1 MKLETGSHDIAVAH
15 DETADAQ
22 DHAESRDGVASR
34 RFFLFGALAA
44 VGLRP
49 ARATAQGRKRPA
61 PPQRRFQTIAQS
73 EVPGAPAAW
82 TDKHARLLRRASYG
96 PTQSD
101 LALVKS
107 VGYQAWLQRQ
117 LKYTRIDDSAVES
130 LVAQRYPDLSKTG
143 EDLYALSS
151 GTLEAELQQ
160 ATIFRA
166 AFSQRQ
172 LYQRMV
178 EFWSDHF
185 NIDYAKVGY
194 LKLLDDRDVIRKHA
208 LGRFGDLVK
217 ASAKSAA
224 MLAYL
229 DQAGSRVGRPNENY
243 ARELMEL
250 HTLGV
255 DGGYT
260 QTDVAELARVLT
272 GWTITGRG
280 VFSFNPALH
289 DWGAKTVMGLTI
301 PAGNSSMGQ
310 DGVKEGERVI
320 DMLLAHPNTA
330 RFIATKMIRWLVNSE
345 PTETQIRTVSAVYR
359 STGGDIA
366 AMVRATLNEQWIA
379 NAPARYKRPFHF
391 LVSSLRAMNPTVL
404 STDPVNRQLAVLGQT
419 LFEWDTPDGYPDR
432 IEYWAGNITTRWQ
445 FANTLAN
452 YKSTATITLDH
463 TPYLTAGADGAIE
476 LLNKNVFAGEL
487 SPATRTALRTYLGGG
502 TLNETR
508 VRETIGLAIASS
520 DFQWY

>member
-1 MKLETGSHDIAVAH
+1 MK
-15 DETADAQ
+15 
-22 DHAESRDGVASR
+22 R
-34 RFFLFGALAA
+34 RFFFFGALAA

-49 ARATAQGRKRPA
+49 SRARAQSRKRPTV
-61 PPQRRFQTIAQS
+61 PRGRFQTVAQS

-82 TDKHARLLRRASYG
+82 TDRHGRLLRRATYG
-96 PTQSD
+96 PTQAD
-101 LALVKS
+101 LTLVKS
-107 VGYQAWLQRQ
+107 IGYQAWLQRQ
-117 LKYTRIDDSAVES
+117 LKHTRIDDSAVES
-130 LVAQRYPDLSKTG
+130 LVAQRYPNLGKSG
-143 EDLYALSS
+143 EELYALSAS
-151 GTLEAELQQ
+151 TLQAELQQ
-160 ATIFRA
+160 ATIFRS

-185 NIDYAKVGY
+185 NIDYGKVGY

-229 DQAGSRVGRPNENY
+229 DQTNSRVGRPNENY

-260 QTDVAELARVLT
+260 QTDVAELSRVLT

-289 DWGAKTVMGLTI
+289 DWGAKTVMGLVI
-301 PAGNSSMGQ
+301 PAGSASQGQ

-330 RFIATKMIRWLVNSE
+330 RFIASKMIRWLVNSE

-366 AMVRATLNEQWIA
+366 AMVRATLNEQWIT

-391 LVSSLRAMNPTVL
+391 LVSSLRAMNPTLL

-452 YKSTATITLDH
+452 YKTATTITLDH

-476 LLNKNVFAGEL
+476 LLNKNVFAGEM
-487 SPATRTALRTYLGGG
+487 SPSTRTALRTYIGAG

>member
-1 MKLETGSHDIAVAH
+1 MK
-15 DETADAQ
+15 
-22 DHAESRDGVASR
+22 R
-34 RFFLFGALAA
+34 RFFLFGALAS

-49 ARATAQGRKRPA
+49 SRAKAQSRARPVLPRG
-61 PPQRRFQTIAQS
+61 RFQTIAQS

-82 TDKHARLLRRASYG
+82 TDKHARLLRRATYG
-96 PTQSD
+96 PTPTD
-101 LALVKS
+101 LATAKS
-107 VGYQAWLQRQ
+107 IGYQAWLQRQ
-117 LKYTRIDDSAVES
+117 LKPSRIDDSACET
-130 LVAQRYPDLSKTG
+130 LVAERYPNLNKTG
-143 EDLYALSS
+143 EELYAMSS
-151 GTLEAELQQ
+151 STLQAELQQ

-172 LYQRMV
+172 LYERMV

-185 NIDYAKVGY
+185 NIDYGKVGY

-208 LGRFGDLVK
+208 LGKVGDLVK

-229 DQAGSRVGRPNENY
+229 DQTQSRVGRPNQNY
-243 ARELMEL
+243 ARELLEL
-250 HTLGV
+250 HTVGV

-260 QTDVAELARVLT
+260 QDDVAELSRVLT

-280 VFSFNPALH
+280 VFAFNPALH
-289 DWGAKTVMGLTI
+289 DWGAKGVMGMTI
-301 PAGNSSMGQ
+301 PAGNVSMGQ
-310 DGVKEGERVI
+310 DGLKEGERII

-330 RFIATKMIRWLVNSE
+330 RFIASKMIRWLVNSE
-345 PTETQIRTVSAVYR
+345 PTEAQIRTVSAVYR
-359 STGGDIA
+359 STKGDIA
-366 AMVRATLNEQWIA
+366 AMVRATLNEQWIS
-379 NAPARYKRPFHF
+379 NAPARYKRPFHY
-391 LVSSLRAMNPTVL
+391 LVSSLRAMNPAVL
-404 STDPVNRQLAVLGQT
+404 TTDPVNRQLGVLGQT

-452 YKSTATITLDH
+452 YRSTTTIALDH
-463 TPYLTAGADGAIE
+463 APYLTAGADGAIE
-476 LLNKNVFAGEL
+476 LLNKNVFAGEM
-487 SPATRTALRTYLGGG
+487 SPATRTALRTYIGAG

>member
-1 MKLETGSHDIAVAH
+1 MKPET
-15 DETADAQ
+15 
-22 DHAESRDGVASR
+22 ESIEQPASR
-34 RFFLFGALAA
+34 RTFFFLGALAA
-44 VGLRP
+44 LGLRP
-49 ARATAQGRKRPA
+49 ARAQAQRRVRWFPA
-61 PPQRRFQTIAQS
+61 PTGRFRTIAQS
-73 EVPGAPAAW
+73 EVPGAPATW
-82 TDKHARLLRRASYG
+82 SDRHVRLLRRATYG
-96 PTQSD
+96 PNQFD
-101 LALVKS
+101 LDLVRS
-107 VGYQAWLQRQ
+107 IGYQAWLQRQ
-117 LKYTRIDDSAVES
+117 LKYTRISDASVDT
-130 LVAQRYPDLSKTG
+130 LVAQRYPNLSRG
-143 EDLYALSS
+143 VDDIYAINS

-178 EFWSDHF
+178 EFWGDHF
-185 NIDYAKVGY
+185 NIDWAKVGY
-194 LKLLDDRDVIRKHA
+194 LKIIDDRDVIRKHA
-208 LGRFGDLVK
+208 LGRFGNLVK
-217 ASAKSAA
+217 ASAKSPA

-229 DQAGSRVGRPNENY
+229 DQTQSRVGRPNQNY
-243 ARELMEL
+243 ARELLEL

-260 QTDVAELARVLT
+260 QEDVAELSRVLT

-280 VFSFNPALH
+280 VFTFNPALH

-301 PAGNSSMGQ
+301 PAGNSSQGVE
-310 DGVKEGERVI
+310 GVKEGERVI
-320 DMLLAHPNTA
+320 DMLLAHPSTA
-330 RFIATKMIRWLVNSE
+330 KFISTKLIRWLLNSE
-345 PTETQIRTVSAVYR
+345 PTDTQIRTVSAVYR

-366 AMVRATLNEQWIA
+366 AMVRATLNEQWLT

-391 LVSSLRAMNPTVL
+391 LVSGLRALNPTVL
-404 STDPVNRQLAVLGQT
+404 STSSANGQLGVLGQI

-452 YKSTATITLDH
+452 YKSTSAIFFDH
-463 TPYLTAGADGAIE
+463 TPYLAAGADGAID
-476 LLNKNVFAGEL
+476 LLDKNVFGGEI
-487 SPATRTALRTYLGGG
+487 SPSTRTALRTYIGAG

-508 VRETIGLAIASS
+508 VRETVGLAIASS

>member
-1 MKLETGSHDIAVAH
+1 MKPET
-15 DETADAQ
+15 
-22 DHAESRDGVASR
+22 ESTEKPASR
-34 RFFLFGALAA
+34 RAFFFVGALAA
-44 VGLRP
+44 IGLRP
-49 ARATAQGRKRPA
+49 ARAKAQRAARWPA
-61 PPQRRFQTIAQS
+61 PTGRFKTIAQS

-82 TDKHARLLRRASYG
+82 ADKHARILRRATYG
-96 PTQSD
+96 PTQAD
-101 LALVKS
+101 LATVKS
-107 VGYQAWLQRQ
+107 IGYQAWLQRQ
-117 LKYTRIDDSAVES
+117 LKPMRIADEAVDT
-130 LVAQRYPDLSKTG
+130 LVAQRYPNLALGPD
-143 EDLYALSS
+143 DLYTVSS

-160 ATIFRA
+160 STIFRA
-166 AFSQRQ
+166 AFSTRQ
-172 LYQRMV
+172 LYERMV

-185 NIDYAKVGY
+185 NIDWAKVGY
-194 LKLLDDRDVIRKHA
+194 LKLIDDRDVIRKHA

-217 ASAKSAA
+217 ASARSPA

-229 DQAGSRVGRPNENY
+229 DQTQSRVGRPNQNY

-255 DGGYT
+255 DGGYA
-260 QTDVAELARVLT
+260 QEDVAELSRVLT

-289 DWGAKTVMGLTI
+289 DWGAKTVLGMTI
-301 PAGNSSMGQ
+301 PAGNSSLGAE
-310 DGVKEGERVI
+310 GVKEGERVI
-320 DMLLAHPNTA
+320 DMLLSHPSTA
-330 RFIATKMIRWLVNSE
+330 KFISTKLIRWLLTSE
-345 PTETQIRTVSAVYR
+345 PTDSQIRTVSAVYR

-366 AMVRATLNEQWIA
+366 AMVRAILNEQWIT

-391 LVSSLRAMNPTVL
+391 LVSGLRVLNPTVL
-404 STDPVNRQLAVLGQT
+404 STSSVNGQLGVLGQT

-452 YKSTATITLDH
+452 YKSTTAVAFDH
-463 TPYLTAGADGAIE
+463 TPYLAAGADGAIE
-476 LLNKNVFAGEL
+476 LLNKNVFGGEI
-487 SPATRTALRTYLGGG
+487 SPSTRTALRTYIGAG
-502 TLNETR
+502 TLNESR

>member
-1 MKLETGSHDIAVAH
+1 MSVTMKLERESIEDAAGS
-15 DETADAQ
+15 DA
-22 DHAESRDGVASR
+22 EDGGEQPSSR
-34 RFFLFGALAA
+34 RAFFFLGALAA

-49 ARATAQGRKRPA
+49 SRAHAQRTARKPVPRG
-61 PPQRRFQTIAQS
+61 RFQTVAQS

-82 TDKHARLLRRASYG
+82 QDKITRLLRRATYG
-96 PTQSD
+96 PIAAD
-101 LALVKS
+101 LTLARG

-117 LKYTRIDDSAVES
+117 LKHTRIPNGAVDA
-130 LVAQRYPDLSKTG
+130 LVAQRYPNLALTVD
-143 EDLYALSS
+143 DIYAISA

-166 AFSQRQ
+166 AFSERQ
-172 LYQRMV
+172 LYERMV

-185 NIDYAKVGY
+185 NIDFAKVGY
-194 LKLLDDRDVIRKHA
+194 LKLIDDRDVIRKYA

-217 ASAKSAA
+217 ASAKSPA

-229 DQAGSRVGRPNENY
+229 DQTQSRVGRPNQNY

-260 QTDVAELARVLT
+260 QEDVAELSRVLT
-272 GWTITGRG
+272 GWTIKGRG
-280 VFSFNPALH
+280 NFAFDPTLH
-289 DWGAKTVMGLTI
+289 DWGAKTVMGMTI
-301 PAGNSSMGQ
+301 PAGSSALGQ
-310 DGVKEGERVI
+310 EGIKEGERVL
-320 DMLLAHPNTA
+320 DMLLAHPSTA
-330 RFIATKMIRWLVNSE
+330 KFIATKMLRWLLTSE
-345 PTETQIRTVSAVYR
+345 PTDSQIRTVSSVYR
-359 STGGDIA
+359 ATGGDIGS
-366 AMVRATLNEQWIA
+366 MVRAILNDSWLGG
-379 NAPARYKRPFHF
+379 APARYKRPFHF
-391 LVSSLRAMNPTVL
+391 LVSGLRALSPTVT
-404 STDPVNRQLAVLGQT
+404 STDPVNRQLATLGQT

-445 FANTLAN
+445 FGNTLAN
-452 YKSTATITLDH
+452 YKAATIAVDH
-463 TPYLTAGADGAIE
+463 APYLAAGADGAIE
-476 LLNKNVFAGEL
+476 MINKNVFAGEI
-487 SPATRTALRTYLGGG
+487 SPSTRTALRTYIGAG

>member
-1 MKLETGSHDIAVAH
+1 MSVTMKPEN
-15 DETADAQ
+15 
-22 DHAESRDGVASR
+22 ESPSR
-34 RFFLFGALAA
+34 RAFFFVGALAA
-44 VGLRP
+44 IGLRP
-49 ARATAQGRKRPA
+49 ARARAQARTRLAVPKGRFR
-61 PPQRRFQTIAQS
+61 TIAQS
-73 EVPGAPAAW
+73 EVPGAPTAW
-82 TDKHARLLRRASYG
+82 TDKHVRLLRRATYG
-96 PTQSD
+96 PTQGE
-101 LALVKS
+101 LASVKAI
-107 VGYQAWLQRQ
+107 GYQAWLQRQ
-117 LKYTRIDDSAVES
+117 IKWTRIPNTDVDT
-130 LVAQRYPDLSKTG
+130 LVAMRYPNLSRG
-143 EDLYALSS
+143 VDDIYAVSS

-160 ATIFRA
+160 STIFRA

-172 LYQRMV
+172 LYERMV

-185 NIDYAKVGY
+185 NIDWAKVGY
-194 LKLLDDRDVIRKHA
+194 LKMIDDRDVIRKHA

-217 ASAKSAA
+217 ASARSPA

-229 DQAGSRVGRPNENY
+229 DQTQSRVGRPNENY

-260 QTDVAELARVLT
+260 QDDVAELSRVLT

-289 DWGAKTVMGLTI
+289 DWGAKTVMGMTI
-301 PAGNSSMGQ
+301 PAGNSSQGAE
-310 DGVKEGERVI
+310 GVKEGERVI

-366 AMVRATLNEQWIA
+366 AMVRAALNEQWLA

-391 LVSSLRAMNPTVL
+391 MVSALRALNPTVL

-419 LFEWDTPDGYPDR
+419 LYEWDTPDGYPDR

-445 FANTLAN
+445 FANTIAN
-452 YKSTATITLDH
+452 YKSATTITLDH
-463 TPYLTAGADGAIE
+463 APYLAAGADGAIE
-476 LLNKNVFAGEL
+476 LLNKNVFGGEL
-487 SPATRTALRTYLGGG
+487 SPSTRTALRTYLGAG
-502 TLNETR
+502 TLNEAR
-508 VRETIGLAIASS
+508 VRETIGLAVASS